1 MHEIHLS
8 YRAPLA
14 WERLFAFLGARA
26 IPGIEQVGRGWLA
39 RSLRAPDAGPRTV
52 ELEQDVRTPRVAL
65 RVTAAELPAGPPHGI
80 ERVARRLLDLD
91 ADPRVIDDSLSRD
104 PMLRALVRAAP
115 GTRVPGTTDGF
126 ELAVRAIVG
135 QQVSV
140 AGARTTLGRIAER
153 FGEPL
158 ASPVGP
164 IVRLFPT
171 PERLAQ
177 VPSDAFGMPKAR
189 ADAIKAVARAVVS
202 GALDLSGDA
211 DVEVTTR
218 ALSSIKGVG
227 EWTTAYI
234 RMRALGDTDAFPVGD
249 LGVRRAMVALGVPDE
264 PAAIREHAESWRP
277 WRAYAVMHLW
287 NLHP

>member
-1 MHEIHLS
+1 MHEIYLS

-39 RSLRAPDAGPRTV
+39 RSMRAPGGGPLTI
-52 ELEQDVRTPRVAL
+52 ELQPDVRALRVAL
-65 RVTAAELPAGPPHGI
+65 RVTAADAPVGPPHGA

-91 ADPRVIDDSLSRD
+91 ADPRVIDESLSHD
-104 PMLRALVRAAP
+104 PMLRAWVRAAP

-140 AGARTTLGRIAER
+140 AGARTTLGRIAEA

-158 ASPVGP
+158 ASPVAS

-171 PERLAQ
+171 PERLAH

-211 DVEVTTR
+211 DIGATTR

-234 RMRALGDTDAFPVGD
+234 RMRALGDTDAFPFGD
-249 LGVRRAMVALGVPDE
+249 LGVLRAMVALGMPDE
-264 PAAIREHAESWRP
+264 PTAIREHAESWRP
-277 WRAYAVMHLW
+277 WRAYAAMQLW
-287 NLHP
+287 HLHP